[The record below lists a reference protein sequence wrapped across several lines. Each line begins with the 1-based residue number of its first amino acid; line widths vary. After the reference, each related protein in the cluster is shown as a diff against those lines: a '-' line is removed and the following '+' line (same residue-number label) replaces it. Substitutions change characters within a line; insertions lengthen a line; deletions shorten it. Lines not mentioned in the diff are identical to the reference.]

1 MRLEHIAVPG
11 SKMMIKKED
20 EEDGRMSKVQSRQL
34 KELPMSKDGI
44 IWAIK

>member
-1 MRLEHIAVPG
+1 MSLKHTAVPG
-11 SKMMIKKED
+11 SKMMLKKKD

-34 KELPMSKDGI
+34 KELPMSKGGI